1 MTELRWDKKI
11 YLDTPR
17 TDSSL
22 LKFTRKYGD
31 ILACQYPGTDTEKS
45 SIREGEGYPC
55 QME

>member
-11 YLDTPR
+11 YLDTPK